1 MIFENSVHRETVTP
15 DVHDIKEL
23 TGKAIKQKDTG
34 RPQNPFN
41 KSCVFY
47 TYKFIFDMI
56 KNDLYFD
63 IDDKLAKFLDRNQ
76 FIDLD
81 NGETDVGGH
90 PSSLPG
96 ISTVSTDDMI
106 GNNLSDIPGYAK
118 KVTSRLDR
126 LANMITKII
135 VFQSFSKPS
144 GPETPPIS
152 LSSKEKDQQE
162 KTKNVNQMTKVF
174 GQLDL
179 QQTSP
184 SQSSSS
190 SNQKDNKT
198 KSSDQSLYDDSIAL
212 ITKQQANLEQLRYLR
227 SQEPEAKKLYDLLLT
242 VDISD
247 IVLVEKDFPDLK
259 TFVNKNK
266 LLEELKNTTLQDE
279 NTVFYI
285 IIGYFFL
292 KLKVKL
298 LNSEKR
304 ENISEK
310 EIQDFGAYIHAICKD
325 PVPLKAKIIN
335 MSNIIMYFLTVPK
348 SITTQSL

>member
-1 MIFENSVHRETVTP
+1 M
-15 DVHDIKEL
+15 
-23 TGKAIKQKDTG
+23 
-34 RPQNPFN
+34 
-41 KSCVFY
+41 
-47 TYKFIFDMI
+47 
-56 KNDLYFD
+56 
-63 IDDKLAKFLDRNQ
+63 
-76 FIDLD
+76 
-81 NGETDVGGH
+81 
-90 PSSLPG
+90 
-96 ISTVSTDDMI
+96 
-106 GNNLSDIPGYAK
+106 
-118 KVTSRLDR
+118 
-126 LANMITKII
+126 
-135 VFQSFSKPS
+135 
-144 GPETPPIS
+144 
-152 LSSKEKDQQE
+152 
-162 KTKNVNQMTKVF
+162 
-174 GQLDL
+174 
-179 QQTSP
+179 
-184 SQSSSS
+184 
-190 SNQKDNKT
+190 
-198 KSSDQSLYDDSIAL
+198 

-259 TFVNKNK
+259 SFVNKNK

-335 MSNIIMYFLTVPK
+335 MSNIIIFLRSKEYYYTIALGK
-348 SITTQSL
+348 YSCK